1 MQVDGKKPTRSEKAI
16 IDAFNKRMHEK
27 TMENSL
33 AETICR
39 ASSVT
44 VGTAFGGTS
53 EIGMRRPDGTV
64 TFALLQPVE
73 VIELI
78 HQLAANV
85 GCHIHIQPRKD
96 FSSWRAW
103 KHSEEELAHFR
114 GDASRQDGGGWPP
127 HFKADGNETQY
138 QTSLPP
144 PEQQPGLQPAMMAR
158 SKENEQTVADQKPV
172 KRRST
177 KRAATPA

>member
-1 MQVDGKKPTRSEKAI
+1 MPITNSPTEKEQALIDEHQRKMREMQFANMLSENTVRARSV
-16 IDAFNKRMHEK
+16 M
-27 TMENSL
+27 
-33 AETICR
+33 
-39 ASSVT
+39 

-53 EIGMRRPDGTV
+53 EICMRRADGTV

-73 VIELI
+73 VVELI
-78 HQLAANV
+78 HQMAASI

-114 GDASRQDGGGWPP
+114 GIQNQPGVGHPP
-127 HFKADGNETQY
+127 HVKVDGAEEQY
-138 QTSLPP
+138 KTSLPP

-158 SKENEQTVADQKPV
+158 SEKNEQTVADQKPV

>member
-1 MQVDGKKPTRSEKAI
+1 MISARHGTKTERQLVKAHEQKMREKQLENAISEHTVRARSI
-16 IDAFNKRMHEK
+16 
-27 TMENSL
+27 
-33 AETICR
+33 
-39 ASSVT
+39 T

-53 EIGMRRPDGTV
+53 EIMMRRPDGTV
-64 TFALLQPVE
+64 VFALLQPVE

-78 HQLAANV
+78 HQMAASI

-96 FSSWRAW
+96 FSSWRSW

-114 GDASRQDGGGWPP
+114 GDQALPGVGHPP
-127 HFKADGNETQY
+127 HNKSDGDEAQY
-138 QTSLPP
+138 KTSLPA
-144 PEQQPGLQPAMMAR
+144 PEQQPGLQPALMAR

-177 KRAATPA
+177 KRAAAAA

>member
-1 MQVDGKKPTRSEKAI
+1 MTTIDGQPASDEQQKL
-16 IDAFNKRMHEK
+16 IDEYDRRVRQRQL
-27 TMENSL
+27 ENTL
-33 AETICR
+33 AETATR
-39 ASSVT
+39 ARSVM

-53 EIGMRRPDGTV
+53 EICMRRADGTV

-73 VIELI
+73 VVELI
-78 HQLAANV
+78 HQMAASI

-114 GDASRQDGGGWPP
+114 GIQNQPGVGHPP
-127 HFKADGNETQY
+127 HVKVDGAEEQY
-138 QTSLPP
+138 KTSLPP

-158 SKENEQTVADQKPV
+158 SNKNEQTVADQKPV

>member
-1 MQVDGKKPTRSEKAI
+1 MPIANSPTEKEQALIDEHQRKMREAHFANMLSENTVRARSV
-16 IDAFNKRMHEK
+16 M
-27 TMENSL
+27 
-33 AETICR
+33 
-39 ASSVT
+39 

-53 EIGMRRPDGTV
+53 EICMRRADGTV

-73 VIELI
+73 VVELI
-78 HQLAANV
+78 HQMAASI

-114 GDASRQDGGGWPP
+114 GIQNQPGVGHPP
-127 HFKADGNETQY
+127 HVKVDGAEEQY
-138 QTSLPP
+138 KTSLPP

-158 SKENEQTVADQKPV
+158 SEKNEQTVADQKPV